1 MKTPWL
7 YYIASALLVLFAIG
21 HQLGFRQVDPTWHA
35 NDVVSSMQQTHFMV
49 QGFDRTYW
57 SFFSGFGFFSTAFL
71 LFSALLALE
80 FGRLGDGTRAELATM
95 RWAFAL
101 CFVVITL
108 LMWTNFFAAPLVLAI
123 LVTVCLLLAARQPRT
138 SS

>member
-1 MKTPWL
+1 MKTRWL
-7 YYIASALLVLFAIG
+7 YYVASGLLLFFAIG
-21 HQLGFRQVDPTWHA
+21 HQLGFRKVDPSWHA
-35 NDVVSSMQQTHFMV
+35 NDVVASMQQTHFMV

-71 LFSALLALE
+71 LFSALLAFEL
-80 FGRLGDGTRAELATM
+80 GRLGDGTRAQLATM

-108 LMWTNFFAAPLVLAI
+108 LMWTNFFAAPLVFATLI
-123 LVTVCLLLAARQPRT
+123 TLCLLFAARQPRT

>member
-1 MKTPWL
+1 MKTRWL
-7 YYIASALLVLFAIG
+7 YYIAAALLALFAIG

-35 NDVVSSMQQTHFMV
+35 NDVVASMQQTHFTV

-71 LFSALLALE
+71 LFSALLAFEL
-80 FGRLGDGTRAELATM
+80 GRLGDDTRAQLTTM

-101 CFVVITL
+101 CFVVITV
-108 LMWTNFFAAPLVLAI
+108 LMWTNFFAAPLVFAALIA
-123 LVTVCLLLAARQPRT
+123 LCLLLAARQRGT
-138 SS
+138 AS

>member
-1 MKTPWL
+1 MTTRRL
-7 YYIASALLVLFAIG
+7 YYIASVLLALFAIA

-35 NDVVSSMQQTHFMV
+35 NDVVASMQQTHFTV
-49 QGFDRTYW
+49 QGFERTYW

-71 LFSALLALE
+71 LFSALLAFELA
-80 FGRLGDGTRAELATM
+80 RLDDGTRAQLATM

-108 LMWTNFFAAPLVLAI
+108 LMWTNFFAAPLVFAI

-138 SS
+138 TA

>member
-1 MKTPWL
+1 
-7 YYIASALLVLFAIG
+7 
-21 HQLGFRQVDPTWHA
+21 
-35 NDVVSSMQQTHFMV
+35 MV

-71 LFSALLALE
+71 LFSALLAFEL
-80 FGRLGDGTRAELATM
+80 GRLTDGTRAQLATM

-101 CFVVITL
+101 CFAVITL

>member
-1 MKTPWL
+1 MKTRWL
-7 YYIASALLVLFAIG
+7 YYTASVLLAFFAIG
-21 HQLGFRQVDPTWHA
+21 HQLGFRKVDPTWHA
-35 NDVVSSMQQTHFMV
+35 TEVVASMQQTHFTV
-49 QGFDRTYW
+49 QGFERSYW

-71 LFSALLALE
+71 LFSSLLALE
-80 FGRLGDGTRAELATM
+80 LGRLGDDTRAQLATV

-108 LMWTNFFAAPLVLAI
+108 LMWTNFFAAPLVFAI
-123 LVTVCLLLAARQPRT
+123 LVTLCLLLAARQPRI